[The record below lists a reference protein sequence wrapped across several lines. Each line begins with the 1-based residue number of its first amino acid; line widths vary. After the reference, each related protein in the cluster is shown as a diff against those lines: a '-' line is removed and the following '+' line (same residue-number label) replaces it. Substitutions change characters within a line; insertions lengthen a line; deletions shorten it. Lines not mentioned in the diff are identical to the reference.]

1 MRPTLSHHDVSPLP
15 LASLPDSAECHRPM
29 INDKNTPQE
38 AFDPGAFAARDFA
51 AEAAINRA
59 NIAAMLI
66 SCVFLCTNDAIMKF
80 ATGIVAP
87 SEMMFLRGCIATL
100 FMLAIAIG
108 VGDAKSLGQLRRPW
122 VIVRS
127 LGDLV
132 VAVTYI
138 EGLSRLP
145 LGDVTSIMLTSPL
158 MLTGITALMFREAV
172 GPGRWAAILAGFFG
186 VVLIAKPTMD
196 HFDWPILLVLGTAL
210 TMAVRDLVNRR
221 KTAGASSFVVA
232 VGSAMA
238 SGTAGL
244 TLLGQEV
251 WRWPT
256 GLEIGLA
263 AIAGVLLGAGNLFII
278 LAFRRGDV
286 SVVSPFRYASVPIA
300 VFLSMVVFGTVPD
313 WMTGLGIVLIV
324 AAGLGT
330 MHLDRLRLKKLQA
343 QAVAA
348 L

>member
-1 MRPTLSHHDVSPLP
+1 MS
-15 LASLPDSAECHRPM
+15 
-29 INDKNTPQE
+29 NDKNTPAQASAAE
-38 AFDPGAFAARDFA
+38 AFA

-80 ATGIVAP
+80 ATGVIAP
-87 SEMMFLRGCIATL
+87 SEMMFLRGCIASII
-100 FMLAIAIG
+100 MLVIAIG
-108 VGDAKSLGQLRRPW
+108 GGERKNLGQLRRPW

-158 MLTGITALMFREAV
+158 MLTGITAVMFGEAV
-172 GPGRWAAILAGFFG
+172 GPGRWAAIIAGFLG

-196 HFDWPILLVLGTAL
+196 HFDWPILLVLATAL
-210 TMAVRDLVNRR
+210 TMAVRDLVTRR
-221 KTAGASSFVVA
+221 KTLGASSLVMG

-256 GLEIGLA
+256 GFEVGLA
-263 AIAGVLLGAGNLFII
+263 AAAGLLLGAGNLFII

-300 VFLSMVVFGTVPD
+300 VFLSLLVFGTVPD
-313 WMTGLGIVLIV
+313 WITGLGILLIV

-343 QAVAA
+343 VANGAAVASPGT
-348 L
+348 